1 MPQSIENSELHVL
14 YGLIYKPELAK
25 SEYVD
30 PAWFNY
36 RPFATLV
43 DYINKLD
50 SAQGYVLL
58 RNGFEEEHPHAM
70 SREDWE
76 AIQQSDET
84 TASFG
89 PWLHVLK
96 TQYNRNQIKA
106 AALSVVKNP
115 SNANIQAI
123 TDAVQTASA
132 STHNDDPGQSPED
145 YAEYVRRRVE
155 NNNIVHGIE
164 TYPQLDTMLGGGFMP
179 NMLVTIGAR
188 AGVGKSAL
196 AGNLVKMAVQK
207 NPGVSIDV
215 FSLEMSSSS
224 VNRRML
230 STFSGLPVKS
240 LVNPTL
246 SLNHEQ
252 LNYMQTIAD
261 QMAAYD
267 YRVFDRLLALPQ
279 IVQTIRQRA
288 AAAQHGY
295 MAIVDYLQLVT
306 VPNNGRGAEQ
316 RYREVGII
324 TGELKRLTNE
334 LEIPIVILSQL
345 NRRVESQEIKRP
357 SLSDLRESG
366 NIEQDSNTVAFLWSL
381 TPLAGDG
388 VEAKQVPAIRDYV
401 LTVAKNRDGELGE
414 VRFSFNAPIMRF
426 LPKL

>member
-132 STHNDDPGQSPED
+132 SAHNDDPGQSPED